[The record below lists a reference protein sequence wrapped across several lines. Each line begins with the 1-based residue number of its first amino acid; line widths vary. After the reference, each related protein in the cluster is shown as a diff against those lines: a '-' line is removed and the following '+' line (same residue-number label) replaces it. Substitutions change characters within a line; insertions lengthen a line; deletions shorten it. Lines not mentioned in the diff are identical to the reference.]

1 MGIFSLSDI
10 VIAATLLVNAIAL
23 MSSRTYKL
31 TSSTSAS
38 SGSASAS
45 ASAYGTTSA
54 DPYESA
60 QEETEPLNREAE
72 EPEGHEQGLDKDSD
86 EGEGDERGR
95 GRGSRAIIRSREG
108 EGREGL
114 GREDRENREGR
125 EDRGR
130 GRSESLL
137 HAAQRGAQSQLPHR
151 IVERILR
158 SLDAGRIQELRGGD
172 RDRGRDRIWDR
183 DRGWDRGWLGQ
194 NHDQRHVQQRRGA
207 LRPHKNIFE
216 IR

>member
-125 EDRGR
+125 EDREGEGKIEDGGAVSR
-130 GRSESLL
+130 FYMLL
-137 HAAQRGAQSQLPHR
+137 NG
-151 IVERILR
+151 VR
-158 SLDAGRIQELRGGD
+158 SLSCLIVLWNVFFVVLMLVVFRS
-172 RDRGRDRIWDR
+172 
-183 DRGWDRGWLGQ
+183 
-194 NHDQRHVQQRRGA
+194 
-207 LRPHKNIFE
+207 
-216 IR
+216 